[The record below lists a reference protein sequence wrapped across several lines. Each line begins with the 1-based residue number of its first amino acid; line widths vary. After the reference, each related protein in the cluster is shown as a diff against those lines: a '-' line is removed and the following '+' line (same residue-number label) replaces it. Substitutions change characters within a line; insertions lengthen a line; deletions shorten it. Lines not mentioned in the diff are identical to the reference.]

1 MGIKP
6 PRRTI
11 REKNAPLGVHF
22 FVVRG
27 NYQKSLR
34 LRLNTTPLPSRDATA
49 MPAYRE
55 MPASAVLEDFTV
67 PRVPPEDPP
76 LPLLPPPE
84 DGTV

>member
-67 PRVPPEDPP
+67 PRVPHR
-76 LPLLPPPE
+76 LSV
-84 DGTV
+84 GC